1 MNNDLKQWKEM
12 IKSNHDTMNY
22 HEFRTDLL
30 AWYHANFPDK
40 QKPKEEI
47 LRNLWFEFKKSK
59 SK

>member
-22 HEFRTDLL
+22 HEFRTDRL

-47 LRNLWFEFKKSK
+47 LRDLWFEFKKFK